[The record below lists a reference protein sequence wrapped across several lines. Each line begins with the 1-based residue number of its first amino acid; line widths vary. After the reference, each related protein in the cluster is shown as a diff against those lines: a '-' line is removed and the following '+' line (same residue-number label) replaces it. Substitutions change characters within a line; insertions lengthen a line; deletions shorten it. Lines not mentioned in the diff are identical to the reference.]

1 MDILHAQGKVWTF
14 TITIV
19 QCLSLY
25 NYNLPSL
32 SGVTQRNRDCSHK
45 AQADLLSAEH
55 CLPCTWDQTSQSQF
69 PSSSYR
75 HGMSPQSLCC
85 RKWNTT
91 LIPVLGLIKELI
103 KLHTFPKSCLEL
115 GRLTLSSPSRNVALF
130 YITPNQQPQDERF
143 LCPS

>member
-1 MDILHAQGKVWTF
+1 MARGKERITAYHQRWTF
-14 TITIV
+14 FMLKERSGPL
-19 QCLSLY
+19 QLQLY
-25 NYNLPSL
+25 NVGPFTVTIYLPCLESP
-32 SGVTQRNRDCSHK
+32 TENRDCSHK

-75 HGMSPQSLCC
+75 HGMSSQSLCC

-103 KLHTFPKSCLEL
+103 KLHTFPKSCLESSQPHSL
-115 GRLTLSSPSRNVALF
+115 LS
-130 YITPNQQPQDERF
+130 
-143 LCPS
+143 